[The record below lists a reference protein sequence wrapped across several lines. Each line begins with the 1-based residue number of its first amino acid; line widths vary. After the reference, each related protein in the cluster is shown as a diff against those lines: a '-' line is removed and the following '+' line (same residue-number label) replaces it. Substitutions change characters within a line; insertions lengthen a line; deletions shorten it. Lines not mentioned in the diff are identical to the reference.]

1 MDMVEFILGFLVGLL
16 IVIVLATIW
25 AWVDNVSESIKYLK
39 NERHTQIE
47 YNKIIEETIRNLCK
61 EVYKEKEHK

>member
-1 MDMVEFILGFLVGLL
+1 MVDFILGFLVGLL

-25 AWVDNVSESIKYLK
+25 AWVDNVNESIKYLK

-47 YNKIIEETIRNLCK
+47 YNKIIEGTIRDLCK
-61 EVYKEKEHK
+61 EVYKEKEHE

>member
-1 MDMVEFILGFLVGLL
+1 MVDFILGFLVGLL

-25 AWVDNVSESIKYLK
+25 AWVDNVNESIKYLK

-47 YNKIIEETIRNLCK
+47 YNKIIEEEIRNLYKKLDK
-61 EVYKEKEHK
+61 ENDNESR